1 MNLKKEKRKI
11 DSDSLDMF
19 SYFIIGILIVLSI
32 VSFILLG
39 IWISESNAETE
50 PDANEEEIVSTYCD
64 MVLIAD
70 ERFSGN
76 GAVYYDK
83 NTKVM
88 YYVLRAGESR
98 NGITPIYNADGSL
111 KLYDDDNNE

>member
-39 IWISESNAETE
+39 IWISE